1 MKEFMIRAVSLI
13 LIVAG
18 IAGYNEVLTVREKD
32 DTIARLSAEL
42 AEHAAGEKEAALDG
56 SNGNGN
62 GSYADGTYHGEA
74 EGFGGIVAVDV
85 SISGGRLTDIAVT
98 SAEHE
103 DGAYLAMAEGIIPK
117 MIDAQSFDVDTIS
130 GATFSSTGI
139 KTAVEEAL
147 KKAGNERE

>member
-56 SNGNGN
+56 SNGNG
-62 GSYADGTYHGEA
+62 SYADGTYHGEA
-74 EGFGGIVAVDV
+74 EGFGGTVAVDV
-85 SISGGRLTDIAVT
+85 NISGGRLTDIVVT

-117 MIDAQSFDVDTIS
+117 MIDAQSFEVDTIS

-147 KKAGNERE
+147 KKAGKERE

>member
-42 AEHAAGEKEAALDG
+42 AEHAAGETEAALDG
-56 SNGNGN
+56 SNGN

-74 EGFGGIVAVDV
+74 EGFGGTVAVDV

-117 MIDAQSFDVDTIS
+117 MIDAQSFEVDTIS

-147 KKAGNERE
+147 KKAGKERE